1 MKKKTIGIVAKKLN
15 HSLSPLIHN
24 YWSKIHKNNFVY
36 KKFEVEENKIDVF
49 FNNYKKDK
57 NFIGFNVTIP
67 YKEKFISLCDK
78 VSTRAKKI
86 GSVNLIYKQN
96 NKIFGDN
103 TDVIGFEKTFKS
115 IKINNTETVLLIGAG
130 GAARSILYFL
140 NKKNIENIDIFASS
154 LKRVNDV
161 SNNFKLK
168 NFTNNSK
175 HLRKN
180 YDLIINAS
188 SAGMTHSNRVNRNIL
203 KLVKK
208 TKGVIDIIYN
218 PTDTELLNEAKK
230 HTKKAIGGLLM
241 LVEQAKPS
249 YEIWTRKKIK
259 IDDKI
264 YKILLNK
271 I

>member
-1 MKKKTIGIVAKKLN
+1 MRKKKIGIVAKKLN

-24 YWSKIHKNNFVY
+24 YWSKIQKNNFVY

-49 FNNYKKDK
+49 FNNYRNDK

-67 YKEKFISLCDK
+67 YKERFINLCDK
-78 VSTRAKKI
+78 VSIRAKKI

-115 IKINNTETVLLIGAG
+115 IEIDNIKTVLLIGAG

-140 NKKNIENIDIFASS
+140 NEKNIENIDIFASS

-161 SNNFKLK
+161 SKNFRFK
-168 NFTNNSK
+168 NFTNVSK
-175 HLRKN
+175 HLRNN

-218 PTDTELLNEAKK
+218 PTDTELLIEAKK

-249 YEIWTRKKIK
+249 YETWTRKKIK

-264 YKILLNK
+264 YKILLKK